1 MGSLDKIAK
10 PKKGGALVK
19 IWFLGYQGVES
30 KSIPCHS
37 VEPNAGNE
45 ADAADFVQ
53 VDLDRML
60 EGEAH
65 DQKPQAQ
72 PFVSIELDDSFE
84 EKGSA
89 SLSVGTGAGGAARA
103 GAVQEVVREVAQAAM
118 EHHQATIESLDDEL
132 GKPGE
137 EKYLKERLGCA
148 WGIFFFYNF
157 PSFLSKGTKMHK

>member
-1 MGSLDKIAK
+1 MQAMRPMRPTL
-10 PKKGGALVK
+10 
-19 IWFLGYQGVES
+19 F
-30 KSIPCHS
+30 KST
-37 VEPNAGNE
+37 
-45 ADAADFVQ
+45 
-53 VDLDRML
+53 
-60 EGEAH
+60 
-65 DQKPQAQ
+65 
-72 PFVSIELDDSFE
+72 SIE
-84 EKGSA
+84 
-89 SLSVGTGAGGAARA
+89 AARA